1 MSLPSVLVASDE
13 QALAEMARTL
23 NDARCLSNLR
33 SGKKTTH
40 SRLVKDE
47 VALIVLL
54 CSDARSVQSR
64 LPTALDGIPILALES
79 AKFEDGALGRVGA
92 VFIHSP
98 FDGSVRPEVLFHLI
112 RDGDSTKNDEKAA
125 SVDPE
130 LVDGDR
136 LIGDSEAV
144 REIKFAVQRVAVTDS
159 NVLITGE
166 TGTGKELIADL
177 IQKNSRRCQR
187 GYVCI
192 NCAAIPDGLLESE
205 LFGYERGAFTG
216 AQGAGA
222 GKLEGVNGG
231 TVFFDEISEMSLCS
245 QAKILRL
252 IETREIQRLGS
263 RKPSRLDF
271 RVIAATNLDVDSPAS
286 SDRFRRDLYFRLNV
300 ARIHMPPLRERKSD
314 IPLLIRHFIQYFNR
328 EFGRRVERVAEDA
341 MREFLHYEWPGN
353 VRELKNTMEA
363 LFINLPAMGQT
374 WLELPARLR
383 QHMASAVALP
393 PTEQEQLVS
402 ALWATDW
409 NKSKAARQL
418 HWSRMTLY
426 RKMVKYGLEARKE
439 QRVAAELGR
448 VAGI

>member
-1 MSLPSVLVASDE
+1 MSLLAVLVASDE
-13 QALAEMARTL
+13 HALGEVARTL
-23 NDARCLSNLR
+23 NNAGSLSSL
-33 SGKKTTH
+33 H
-40 SRLVKDE
+40 SDRKPAHSLESDKVD
-47 VALIVLL
+47 LIVIL
-54 CSDARSVQSR
+54 CSDARGVQSR
-64 LPTALDGIPILALES
+64 LPRDLYGIPILALES
-79 AKFEDGALGRVGA
+79 DKFKDGALGQLGA
-92 VFIHSP
+92 VFIHCP
-98 FDGSVRPEVLFHLI
+98 QDGAAPPEVLLHMS
-112 RDGDSTKNDEKAA
+112 RREGDSPKNAEEATP
-125 SVDPE
+125 VDNG
-130 LVDGDR
+130 LVDGHR
-136 LIGDSEAV
+136 LIGDSEIV
-144 REIKFAVQRVAVTDS
+144 REIKSSIQKVAATDS

-192 NCAAIPDGLLESE
+192 NCAAIPDSLLESE

-222 GKLEGVNGG
+222 GKLEGVKGG
-231 TVFFDEISEMSLCS
+231 TVFFDEIGEMSLCA

-271 RVIAATNLDVDSPAS
+271 RVIAATNLDVDAPAS

-300 ARIHMPPLRERKSD
+300 ARIHMPALRERKSD
-314 IPLLIRHFIQYFNR
+314 IPLLIRHFIQHFNL
-328 EFGRRVERVAEDA
+328 EFGRCVERVAEDA

-363 LFINLPAMGQT
+363 LFVNLPTAGET
-374 WLELPARLR
+374 LLNLPARLR
-383 QHMASAVALP
+383 QHMTSTAGLP
-393 PTEQEQLVS
+393 PSEQERLVS

-426 RKMVKYGLEARKE
+426 RKMVKYGLDVRKE
-439 QRVAAELGR
+439 QSAA
-448 VAGI
+448 AGSVSG